1 VLLLV
6 RGERA
11 IGSLCAQCL
20 LQIVLR
26 TGPEGVNVLALTP
39 SHASLRPGT
48 MKLTPL
54 GAHEEVLLGDKAALP
69 PHSLEADD
77 DVLDRKMDKLRAR
90 LDELQNALYAESK
103 RSLLVVLQAR
113 DAGGKDGTIRRVFS
127 SVNPQ
132 GCTVTAFKA
141 PTHAELAHDYLWRV
155 HAVLPARG
163 MIGIFNRSHYEDVL
177 AVRVHELVP
186 KKVWKERYDQI
197 NDFEHMLTENG
208 VTILKFFLHVS
219 KEEQRV
225 RLAER
230 LTDPSKNWKFQA
242 GDLDERKLWD
252 EYTRAYADVFR
263 KCSTKYAP
271 WFLVPADRKHARDY
285 LVLEKIVSTLEEMD
299 PKYPK
304 ADPAALKL
312 LAGLQ

>member
-1 VLLLV
+1 
-6 RGERA
+6 
-11 IGSLCAQCL
+11 
-20 LQIVLR
+20 
-26 TGPEGVNVLALTP
+26 
-39 SHASLRPGT
+39 

-54 GAHEEVLLGDKAALP
+54 DPHEKISLSDKAALP
-69 PHSLEADD
+69 PRALGADD
-77 DVLDRKMDKLRAR
+77 EVLEKKMDKLRTR
-90 LDELQNALYAESK
+90 LDDLQGALYAESK

-127 SVNPQ
+127 SMNPQ
-132 GCTVTAFKA
+132 GCAVSAFKA
-141 PTHAELAHDYLWRV
+141 PSPVELAHDFLWRV
-155 HAVLPARG
+155 HAAVPARG

-177 AVRVHELVP
+177 AVRVHKLVP

-197 NDFEHMLTENG
+197 NDFERMLTENG
-208 VTILKFFLHVS
+208 VTILKFFLHIS

-225 RLAER
+225 RLSER

-242 GDLDERKLWD
+242 GDLDERELWD
-252 EYTRAYADVFR
+252 EYTRAYVDVFR
-263 KCSTKYAP
+263 KCSTKDAP

-304 ADPAALKL
+304 ADRDALKL
-312 LAGLQ
+312 LSDLR

>member
-1 VLLLV
+1 
-6 RGERA
+6 
-11 IGSLCAQCL
+11 
-20 LQIVLR
+20 
-26 TGPEGVNVLALTP
+26 
-39 SHASLRPGT
+39 

-54 GAHEEVLLGDKAALP
+54 DPDEKISLGDKAAVP
-69 PHSLEADD
+69 PRSLDADD
-77 DVLDRKMDKLRAR
+77 GVLDRKMDKLRTR

-132 GCTVTAFKA
+132 GCTVTAFKV
-141 PTHAELAHDYLWRV
+141 PSHVELAHDYLWRV
-155 HAVLPARG
+155 HAAIPAYG

-177 AVRVHELVP
+177 AVRVHRLVP

-197 NDFEHMLTENG
+197 NEFEHILTKNG

-219 KEEQRV
+219 QDEQRT

-230 LTDPSKNWKFQA
+230 LIDPSKNWKFQA

-252 EYTRAYADVFR
+252 EYTRAYLDVFR

-271 WFLVPADRKHARDY
+271 WFLVPANRKHARDY
-285 LVLEKIVSTLEEMD
+285 LVLEKIVSTLEQMD

-312 LAGLQ
+312 LSELE

>member
-1 VLLLV
+1 V
-6 RGERA
+6 
-11 IGSLCAQCL
+11 
-20 LQIVLR
+20 
-26 TGPEGVNVLALTP
+26 
-39 SHASLRPGT
+39 
-48 MKLTPL
+48 KLTPIDL
-54 GAHEEVLLGDKAALP
+54 DDKISLGDKSALP
-69 PHSLEADD
+69 PRSLDADD
-77 DVLDRKMDKLRAR
+77 DVLDRKMDKLRLR

-141 PTHAELAHDYLWRV
+141 PTPIELAHDYLWRV
-155 HAVLPARG
+155 HAVVPARG

-177 AVRVHELVP
+177 AVRVHKLVP
-186 KKVWKERYDQI
+186 KKIWKERYEQI
-197 NDFEHMLTENG
+197 NEFERLLTDNG

-225 RLAER
+225 RLRDR

-242 GDLDERKLWD
+242 RDLDERELWD
-252 EYTRAYADVFR
+252 DYTRAYLDVFE

-285 LVLEKIVSTLEEMD
+285 LVLEKIVSTLEDMD

-304 ADPAALKL
+304 ADPNALKL
-312 LAGLQ
+312 LSKLKER

>member
-1 VLLLV
+1 MSS
-6 RGERA
+6 A
-11 IGSLCAQCL
+11 
-20 LQIVLR
+20 
-26 TGPEGVNVLALTP
+26 
-39 SHASLRPGT
+39 

-54 GAHEEVLLGDKAALP
+54 HTHERISLGAKAAVPPRSLDVDDEVLDK
-69 PHSLEADD
+69 
-77 DVLDRKMDKLRAR
+77 RMDKLRAR
-90 LDELQNALYAESK
+90 LDELQHALYAESK
-103 RSLLVVLQAR
+103 RALLVVLQAR

-132 GCTVTAFKA
+132 GCAVTTFKA
-141 PTHAELAHDYLWRV
+141 PSHLELAHDYLWRV
-155 HAVLPARG
+155 HAAIPAYG
-163 MIGIFNRSHYEDVL
+163 TIGIFNRSHYEDVL
-177 AVRVHELVP
+177 AVRVHKLVP
-186 KKVWKERYDQI
+186 KKVWKERYGQI
-197 NDFEHMLTENG
+197 NDFERMLTDNG
-208 VTILKFFLHVS
+208 VTILKFFLHIS

-252 EYTRAYADVFR
+252 EYTRAYVDVFR

-271 WFLVPADRKHARDY
+271 WFLVPANRKHARDY

-304 ADPAALKL
+304 ADPEALKL
-312 LAGLQ
+312 LSQLE

>member
-1 VLLLV
+1 
-6 RGERA
+6 
-11 IGSLCAQCL
+11 
-20 LQIVLR
+20 
-26 TGPEGVNVLALTP
+26 
-39 SHASLRPGT
+39 

-54 GAHEEVLLGDKAALP
+54 DPHEKISLGDKAALP
-69 PHSLEADD
+69 PRSLDADD
-77 DVLDRKMDKLRAR
+77 DVLDKKMDKLRAR

-141 PTHAELAHDYLWRV
+141 PSALELAHDFLWRV
-155 HAVLPARG
+155 HSAVPARG

-177 AVRVHELVP
+177 VVRVHKLVP
-186 KKVWKERYDQI
+186 KKVWKARYDQI
-197 NDFEHMLTENG
+197 NDFERILTENG
-208 VTILKFFLHVS
+208 VTILKFFLHIS
-219 KEEQRV
+219 QEEQRV
-225 RLAER
+225 RLCDR
-230 LTDPSKNWKFQA
+230 LTDSTKNWKFQPA
-242 GDLDERKLWD
+242 DLDERELWD
-252 EYTRAYADVFR
+252 EYTRAYVDVFR

-299 PKYPK
+299 PLYPK
-304 ADPAALKL
+304 ADPKALEL
-312 LAGLQ
+312 LSSLQ